1 MLGFLT
7 RHLYAL
13 AVGGSLAAFGIARA
27 WGWPLEAVVLA
38 SSVLTL
44 IAGAVLERFAPFD
57 PQWSRPRSDV
67 ATDATS
73 AAILIGLVDP
83 LLKAAMPVLAIT
95 LWWGVGQPDL
105 PDWFLAGVPFGAQV
119 LAVLLWIE
127 FSKYWSHRAHHT
139 LGGLWQLHALH
150 HGSDRLYWLN
160 NFRFHPLNHA
170 LNTLASLLPL
180 WLLGAPAD
188 VLLGATALTQ
198 PVLMLQHVNV
208 DLRSGGLNHLFSTNE
223 LHRWHH
229 SARPSEANSNFGSAL
244 VLWDHVFGTFRRPRG
259 AAQPA
264 RIGLFGSSSGYP
276 ANGSYFKQLLAV
288 FMPPCCRA

>member
-1 MLGFLT
+1 MRGLLT

-13 AVGGSLAAFGIARA
+13 AVGGSLVAFGIGRA
-27 WGWPLEAVVLA
+27 LGWPPEAVVLA

-44 IAGAVLERFAPFD
+44 MAGAVLERWAPFD
-57 PQWSRPRSDV
+57 PQWAKPRDDV

-73 AAILIGLVDP
+73 AVVLIGLVDP
-83 LLKAAMPVLAIT
+83 LLKAVLPVLAIA
-95 LWWGVGQPDL
+95 LLQGVGQPGR
-105 PDWFLAGVPFGAQV
+105 PGWFLADAPFGVQV
-119 LAVLLWIE
+119 LAALLWVE
-127 FSKYWSHRAHHT
+127 FAKYWSHRAHHT

-150 HGSDRLYWLN
+150 HGSERLYWLN

-170 LNTLASLLPL
+170 LNALVSLLPL
-180 WLLGAPAD
+180 WLLGVPAE

-198 PVLMLQHVNV
+198 PVLMLQHANI
-208 DLRSGGLNHLFSTNE
+208 DLRSGWLNRVFSTNE

-244 VLWDHVFGTFRRPRG
+244 VLWDHVFGTFRHPGG
-259 AAQPA
+259 AARPA

-276 ANGSYFKQLLAV
+276 ARGSYLRQLLAV

>member
-13 AVGGSLAAFGIARA
+13 AVGGSLVAFGIGRA
-27 WGWPLEAVVLA
+27 LGWPLEAVVLA

-44 IAGAVLERFAPFD
+44 MAGAVLERLAPFD
-57 PQWSRPRSDV
+57 PQWAKPRDDV
-67 ATDATS
+67 ATDAAS
-73 AAILIGLVDP
+73 AVVLIGLVDP
-83 LLKAAMPVLAIT
+83 LLKAALPVLAIT
-95 LWWGVGQPDL
+95 LWQGMGQPGW
-105 PDWFLAGVPFGAQV
+105 PGWFLADVPFGVQV
-119 LAVLLWIE
+119 LAAVLWIE
-127 FSKYWSHRAHHT
+127 FGKYWSHRAHHT

-150 HGSDRLYWLN
+150 HGSERLYWLN

-170 LNTLASLLPL
+170 LNTLVSLLPL
-180 WLLGAPAD
+180 WLLGVPAE

-198 PVLMLQHVNV
+198 PVVMLQHANI
-208 DLRSGGLNHLFSTNE
+208 DLRSGWLNRLFSTNE

-244 VLWDHVFGTFRRPRG
+244 VLWDHVFGTFRHPRG
-259 AAQPA
+259 AVRPA

-276 ANGSYFKQLLAV
+276 ANGSYLRQLLVA
-288 FMPPCCRA
+288 FAPSCCRA